1 MRKIP
6 DKSWIDIPR
15 IERFR
20 DRRYRDGC
28 EAFMKY
34 AEMNPNNLSSGAM
47 YCPCYICKNMKLKN
61 REEIRSH
68 LANSGFYAEYK
79 YWSYHGEGHT
89 EIEVPDV
96 HVDASHALDID
107 DTENLQT
114 EGGPS
119 HTEYDINNDSEDDIV
134 DDVQDATEIQD
145 VDDPEGFG
153 DAHIPEDLDRIMK
166 LLEDSEKDLYEGCTE
181 YSRFS
186 FMLELLHIK
195 NLSGMANTYFEML
208 LDLLRKV
215 VPGGERSIPK
225 TTYAAKQ
232 IVSDLGLDYNKIDA
246 CPNDCIL
253 YYKDNKELQE
263 CPTCGVSRWKQRTR
277 SSTRRTTESVY
288 MQSKIPAKVLRH
300 FPLVSRLQR
309 LYMNKDTAKSMRWHK
324 EGRIEDG
331 KLRHPADA
339 EAWKHIDKTFP
350 NFAHECRNVRLGLA
364 SDGFNPFGVM
374 SSGKHAPGNDID
386 VYLEPLIDELKQL
399 WSEAYANL
407 SGWSTKG
414 KFACPVCGPEFEGL
428 HLPYSRKCCYW
439 FNRRWLP
446 SGHKYKKLSNK
457 FDGTVET
464 RNKPRQMT
472 GADIVKLLEHLPKIR
487 FGKNRYSKYLG
498 FMKHLVRNRAHLEGS
513 MAEGYVT
520 NECHTFAS
528 RYMRNRVKADQP
540 PTKEKKLVKYPRSDL
555 EQVHAY
561 VLNNLDIFSDYRR

>member
-15 IERFR
+15 IEQFR
-20 DRRYRDGC
+20 DRRYSDGC

-34 AEMNPNNLSSGAM
+34 AEMNPNNLSSGPM
-47 YCPCYICKNMKLKN
+47 YCPCYMCKNMKLKN
-61 REEIRSH
+61 RDEIRSH
-68 LANSGFYAEYK
+68 LANSGFYDEYK
-79 YWSYHGEGHT
+79 YWSYHGEGRT

-96 HVDASHALDID
+96 HVNASHTLDID

-153 DAHIPEDLDRIMK
+153 DAHIPKDLDRIMK
-166 LLEDSEKDLYEGCTE
+166 LLEDSEENLYEGCTE
-181 YSRFS
+181 YSIFS

-208 LDLLRKV
+208 LDLLRK
-215 VPGGERSIPK
+215 
-225 TTYAAKQ
+225 
-232 IVSDLGLDYNKIDA
+232 
-246 CPNDCIL
+246 
-253 YYKDNKELQE
+253 E
-263 CPTCGVSRWKQRTR
+263 CPTCGVSRWKQHTR
-277 SSTRRTTESVY
+277 SSTRRATESVY
-288 MQSKIPAKVLRH
+288 MQSKIPAKVLHH

-331 KLRHPADA
+331 KLIHPDDA

-350 NFAHECRNVRLGLA
+350 NFAHECKNVRLGLA

-399 WSEAYANL
+399 WSESYANL
-407 SGWSTKG
+407 SAWSTKG
-414 KFACPVCGPEFEGL
+414 KFACPVCDPEFEGL

-439 FNRRWLP
+439 FNKRWLP
-446 SGHKYKKLSNK
+446 SGHKYRKLSNK

-472 GADIVKLLEHLPKIR
+472 GANILKLLEHLPKIR
-487 FGKNRYSKYLG
+487 FGKNRYSKYDSL
-498 FMKHLVRNRAHLEGS
+498 KVRGSGKKKKTLKRKRAIQ
-513 MAEGYVT
+513 
-520 NECHTFAS
+520 
-528 RYMRNRVKADQP
+528 R
-540 PTKEKKLVKYPRSDL
+540 
-555 EQVHAY
+555 AY
-561 VLNNLDIFSDYRR
+561 VDNGVDKLPKGWSKFSIFFQLPYWQKLKIRHNLDVMHIEKNVCDNIVSTLLQDPNKSKDDLRARQDLAALNIREELQEQYVGLKKKHKPSSRVTMSTE